1 MGNLKDR
8 LRASVAYGA
17 VCGNA
22 DERAVCEKQMMEAAQ
37 LIEVLEMENRQL
49 NNFIRENVTC
59 TCGPSAKPMCKR
71 CMLTDAK

>member
-22 DERAVCEKQMMEAAQ
+22 DERSVCEKQMMEAAQ
-37 LIEVLEMENRQL
+37 LIEQL
-49 NNFIRENVTC
+49 NNFIRENVIC